1 MRYVCGEY
9 IRSDVKREWR
19 MERGRGSGVR
29 EWIVQRDEESE
40 RNQRCANI
48 VAEDEK
54 ELEEDGDIPG

>member
-1 MRYVCGEY
+1 
-9 IRSDVKREWR
+9 